1 MDHSDAPEPPR
12 LVPVYKASRP
22 KWSLCG
28 VHQPGN
34 QEKKLIRTLPVPT
47 SDCTPTA
54 RPSINKKLR
63 PSSKPST
70 FPFTTAF
77 SRHLSHLVHR
87 HHDSF
92 HTNPTTPAFTANLA
106 LNFCKLSSPI
116 TGTSTSLFQ
125 LVRHHS
131 RHDPCWRIGCG
142 GLVHS
147 STALCPSPPSL
158 DSMRWKSTAAIY
170 SMDCSQG

>member
-1 MDHSDAPEPPR
+1 MPVSPVHR
-12 LVPVYKASRP
+12 LPGRSGASM
-22 KWSLCG
+22 C
-28 VHQPGN
+28 VHWPGN

-77 SRHLSHLVHR
+77 SRHLSRLVHR
-87 HHDSF
+87 HHPFQTS
-92 HTNPTTPAFTANLA
+92 PTTIAFTANPA
-106 LNFCKLSSPI
+106 LNFCKLTSM
-116 TGTSTSLFQ
+116 TGTSLFQ

-131 RHDPCWRIGCG
+131 RHDPYWRIGCG
-142 GLVHS
+142 VS
-147 STALCPSPPSL
+147 CTRPPPCALTPPPSL
-158 DSMRWKSTAAIY
+158 DKMRRKSMTAIY
-170 SMDCSQG
+170 RMDCSQS